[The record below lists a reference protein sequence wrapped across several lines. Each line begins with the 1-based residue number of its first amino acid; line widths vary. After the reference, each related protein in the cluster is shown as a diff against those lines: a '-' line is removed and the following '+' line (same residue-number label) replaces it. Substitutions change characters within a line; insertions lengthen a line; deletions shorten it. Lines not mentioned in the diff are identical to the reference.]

1 MQTGPTLRQFQH
13 CQDAIRREL
22 HSIRSWRGS
31 ARPSLFASKSKAE
44 KPKRL
49 ASWGYRRSHARRDAA
64 REKNR
69 GAILL
74 VSPPSSLA
82 AENIKL
88 IKTLQRAG
96 FNDVRIRGS
105 HHFLRHP
112 DGRVTVVPVHTG
124 ETIGPG
130 LLAKIL
136 RDCELS
142 RDELRELLDVR

>member
-1 MQTGPTLRQFQH
+1 LDP
-13 CQDAIRREL
+13 E
-22 HSIRSWRGS
+22 SV
-31 ARPSLFASKSKAE
+31 
-44 KPKRL
+44 KR
-49 ASWGYRRSHARRDAA
+49 
-64 REKNR
+64 
-69 GAILL
+69 
-74 VSPPSSLA
+74 
-82 AENIKL
+82 

-96 FNDVRIRGS
+96 FHDVRIRGS